1 MTLPERAKHNQ
12 EVFFMFS
19 KYAGVSLIALGLAM
33 GGPALAQQPAQPGG
47 PGQEPGA
54 AAQQPAQPG
63 GPGQQP
69 GATTGPGQPGQ
80 LGAPGSGPE
89 RDALQQRVGFE
100 DFMDKLGEIGIE
112 DRELFAGTY
121 VRSKTDEGHPMI
133 LLIGPSDF
141 EAGEVAEL
149 SAEDF
154 DDLRSQL
161 TEAGFED
168 VQRDHEWLV
177 IQGTL
182 DGHYVLA
189 GTGSADWRGEMD
201 AAAGDIDLD
210 AVKDKL
216 GEIGVEDREELEG
229 KLIRARAED
238 GGVMFVLVGPEG
250 FAGGEE
256 IDFDADE
263 LRDRFEEAGL
273 TDAQVINED
282 LYLVRGSLDDH
293 AVLALAGDGMFE
305 GVEPTGIIQVP
316 GQTPPAAAPM
326 PSPGTG
332 PTTPGTGA
340 PTPGPGG
347 AQGPAR

>member
-1 MTLPERAKHNQ
+1 
-12 EVFFMFS
+12 MFS
-19 KYAGVSLIALGLAM
+19 KYAGVSLITLGLAM
-33 GGPALAQQPAQPGG
+33 GGPALAQQPGQSG
-47 PGQEPGA
+47 PGHEPGA

-80 LGAPGSGPE
+80 LGTPGSGPE

-100 DFMDKLGEIGIE
+100 EFMDKLGEIGIE
-112 DRELFAGTY
+112 DRELFAGTF
-121 VRSKTDEGHPMI
+121 VRSRTDEGHHMVF
-133 LLIGPSDF
+133 LIGPSDF

-154 DDLRSQL
+154 DDFRGQL
-161 TEAGFED
+161 TEAGIED
-168 VQRDHEWLV
+168 VERDHEWLV

-189 GTGSADWRGEMD
+189 GTGSADWRGGME

-210 AVKDKL
+210 AVKNKL

-238 GGVMFVLVGPEG
+238 GGLIFVLVGPEG

-273 TDAQVINED
+273 TDAQVIDENI
-282 LYLVRGSLDDH
+282 YLVRGNLDDH

-305 GVEPTGIIQVP
+305 GVEPAGTTRIP
-316 GQTPPAAAPM
+316 GARQTPPAAAPM
-326 PSPGTG
+326 PSPDTG
-332 PTTPGTGA
+332 PTPGTGA